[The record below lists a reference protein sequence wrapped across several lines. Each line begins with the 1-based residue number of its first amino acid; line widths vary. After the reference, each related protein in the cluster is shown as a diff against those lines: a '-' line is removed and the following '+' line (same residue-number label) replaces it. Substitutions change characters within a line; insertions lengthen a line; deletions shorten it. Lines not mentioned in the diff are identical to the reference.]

1 MKETS
6 TIGFEYIAEKM
17 HEQQLQ
23 LDSALMRSIQETPGM
38 RGEALPYQFRSEW
51 SVTCLLLFGI
61 QVACQMTFTAL
72 GNAKCSTFVAVLRK
86 FILLI
91 PLMYVLP
98 HIWTSDQ
105 TMAVFLAEPIADFLS
120 VTFTVILFQHVFR
133 KVLKSL

>member
-51 SVTCLLLFGI
+51 SVTCLLLFCFLLLSYALCSNTKSEAVYSMTH
-61 QVACQMTFTAL
+61 QVQAMGRLLSYLRLRVFFMVCF
-72 GNAKCSTFVAVLRK
+72 SFV
-86 FILLI
+86 I
-91 PLMYVLP
+91 P
-98 HIWTSDQ
+98 
-105 TMAVFLAEPIADFLS
+105 
-120 VTFTVILFQHVFR
+120 
-133 KVLKSL
+133 

>member
-51 SVTCLLLFGI
+51 SVTCLLLF
-61 QVACQMTFTAL
+61 CFLLLSYAL
-72 GNAKCSTFVAVLRK
+72 QNG
-86 FILLI
+86 
-91 PLMYVLP
+91 
-98 HIWTSDQ
+98 
-105 TMAVFLAEPIADFLS
+105 
-120 VTFTVILFQHVFR
+120 
-133 KVLKSL
+133 

>member
-51 SVTCLLLFGI
+51 SVTCLPLASCSVWLCFSAICCSCRRISENWGNI
-61 QVACQMTFTAL
+61 YCCLQRNGRDFVGHLVLIILTAWS
-72 GNAKCSTFVAVLRK
+72 N
-86 FILLI
+86 IL
-91 PLMYVLP
+91 
-98 HIWTSDQ
+98 W
-105 TMAVFLAEPIADFLS
+105 
-120 VTFTVILFQHVFR
+120 
-133 KVLKSL
+133 